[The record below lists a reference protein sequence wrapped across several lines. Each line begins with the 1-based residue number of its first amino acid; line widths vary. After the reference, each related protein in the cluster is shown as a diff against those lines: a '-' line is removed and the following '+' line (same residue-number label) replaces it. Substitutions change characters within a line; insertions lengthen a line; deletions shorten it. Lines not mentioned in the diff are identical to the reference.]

1 MAEDLRPGD
10 ARYVGGYQI
19 LGRLGEGGQGL
30 VYLGRSPE
38 GELAAIKVLKAGWTH
53 QEEAR
58 RRFAGELESARKV
71 PRACTAVILD
81 ADIDGDLPYIISE
94 FVNGPSLDTA
104 VKENG
109 PFAGAALERLA
120 IFTVTAL
127 AAIHGARIVHRD
139 FKPQNVLIGPDGPR
153 VVDFG
158 IARALEA
165 SEVSRHTQIGT
176 PPYMPPEQYG
186 MGSLGPKA
194 DVWAWGATMVFAATG
209 APPFGTGNMAALA
222 NRIMHGEPE
231 LGLLDGQLRALVER
245 CLAKA
250 AAHRPSVMQLFQA
263 LVGQSDLGEAPE
275 ARKGT
280 TTWEPGQ
287 QTARV
292 LPFYF
297 VCDESVS
304 MRGEPLDAIN
314 AGLEALRAEM
324 TRAPQA
330 AARTRL
336 GIIGFSGDA
345 EIRLPLSDLSSLDVL
360 PKLRARGGT
369 RYGPAFE
376 LLRKTIERDIFL
388 IKANG
393 GTVYRPMV
401 FFLSDG
407 KANDEGWS
415 AAYRQLASPAFE
427 SRPNFIAFGLGEC
440 NLKTIRHIATFG
452 AFQADGSMSVA
463 SALQQVASSLA
474 TSIMESR
481 EQLVIPQHVPGFT
494 ALPLDEI

>member
-1 MAEDLRPGD
+1 MAEQLRPGD

-19 LGRLGEGGQGL
+19 MSRLGEGGQGL

-53 QEEAR
+53 DEEAR

-104 VKENG
+104 VKQQG
-109 PFAGAALERLA
+109 PFSGAALERLA

-139 FKPQNVLIGPDGPR
+139 FKPANVLIGPDGPR

-158 IARALEA
+158 IARALEVT
-165 SEVSRHTQIGT
+165 ELTKHTQIGT
-176 PPYMPPEQYG
+176 PPYMPPEQFG

-194 DVWAWGATMVFAATG
+194 DVWAWAATMVFAACGT
-209 APPFGTGNMAALA
+209 PPFGTGPGWAALA
-222 NRIMHGEPE
+222 QRIMHDEPE
-231 LGLLDGQLRALVER
+231 LGPLDGQMRQLVAR
-245 CLAKA
+245 CLAKESA
-250 AAHRPSVMQLFQA
+250 RRPTVMQLFQS
-263 LVGQSDLGEAPE
+263 LVGQGELDEMPA
-275 ARKGT
+275 AFNRGT
-280 TTWEPGQ
+280 TTWEPG
-287 QTARV
+287 TRV

-304 MRGEPLDAIN
+304 MSGAPLEAVN
-314 AGLEALRAEM
+314 SGLEALRAELSR
-324 TRAPQA
+324 TKDA

-336 GIIGFSGDA
+336 GVIGFSGDA
-345 EIRLPLSDLSSLDVL
+345 ETRLPLSDLAALDAL

-369 RYGPAFE
+369 RYGPAFD
-376 LLRKTIERDIFL
+376 LLRETIARDIFL

-407 KANDEGWS
+407 RPNDEGWQ
-415 AAYRQLASPAFE
+415 AAYRRLTSPSFE
-427 SRPNFIAFGLGEC
+427 SRPNFIAFGLGDC
-440 NLKTIRHIATFG
+440 NLETIRHIATYG

-463 SALQQVASSLA
+463 SALKEVASSIA
-474 TSIMESR
+474 TSIVNSR
-481 EQLVIPQHVPGFT
+481 EQLVVPQQVPGFT
-494 ALPLDEI
+494 SLPLDEI